1 MTIRSTFTRSAAL
14 RTMLAG
20 ALLLAGALPVLAPA
34 AAQLTPATPATPA
47 AASGAARPAFSGASL
62 YQLDTT
68 LTDSLGQRSK
78 LRDMAGQVMLVTMF
92 YGDCNTACPVVIEH
106 LKRTVAALGPQG
118 RKLKVLMVSLDPF
131 HDAPASLA
139 QLAGTHH
146 LDTSQFKLAVASDE
160 GQTRVL
166 AAALNIKFRV
176 MGSGEINHTTRIALV
191 DAGGNVLAASSKL
204 DATPEPE
211 FLKQIAAALKAG

>member
-1 MTIRSTFTRSAAL
+1 MTIRSNFTRGA
-14 RTMLAG
+14 LAG
-20 ALLLAGALPVLAPA
+20 ALRGTLASTLLLAAALPATAAPA
-34 AAQLTPATPATPA
+34 SPA
-47 AASGAARPAFSGASL
+47 AAARPAFSGASL

-68 LTDSLGQRSK
+68 LTDSLGQRSS
-78 LRDMAGQVMLVTMF
+78 LRDMAGQVALVTMF
-92 YGDCNTACPVVIEH
+92 YGDCNTACPVVIEN

-131 HDAPASLA
+131 HDSPASLA
-139 QLAGTHH
+139 QLAGSHH
-146 LDTSQFKLAVASDE
+146 LDTSQFKLAVAKDE
-160 GQTRVL
+160 AQTRTM

-176 MGSGEINHTTRIALV
+176 MGSGEINHTARIVLI

>member
-1 MTIRSTFTRSAAL
+1 MTIRSNFTRGAL
-14 RTMLAG
+14 RGTLACT
-20 ALLLAGALPVLAPA
+20 LLLAAALSATAAPA
-34 AAQLTPATPATPA
+34 SPA
-47 AASGAARPAFSGASL
+47 AAARPAFSGASL

-68 LTDSLGQRSK
+68 LTDSLGQRSS
-78 LRDMAGQVMLVTMF
+78 LRDMAGQVALVTMF
-92 YGDCNTACPVVIEH
+92 YGDCNTACPVVIEN
-106 LKRTVAALGPQG
+106 LKRTVAVLGPQG

-131 HDAPASLA
+131 HDSPASLA
-139 QLAGTHH
+139 QLAGSHH
-146 LDTSQFKLAVASDE
+146 LDTSQFKLAVAKDE
-160 GQTRVL
+160 AQTRTM

-176 MGSGEINHTTRIALV
+176 MGSGEINHTARIVLI